1 MISVFARHQSN
12 LTTPTPTPTLTPT
25 ETVTPTPS
33 VTPTITPTTTP
44 TVTETPSITPTPTT
58 SPISSGN
65 VQMDF
70 YNDLSATTV
79 TNIFINVVNYSS
91 GIFPMSPG
99 ESGIITGITQ
109 TSYGEVGLQI
119 NYNFGS
125 EGTAKYIYVYVDG
138 SLDRT
143 TSTFYGITFN
153 IGTTIP
159 VQNNSVITVRQYNNP
174 LSPTET
180 PTPTPTNSLT
190 PTFTPTVTLT
200 ATPTPTVTLTPTL
213 EFRTPVF
220 ESYQRTQE
228 TTYNVAIVPNV
239 CDSNIGNRLIVAQQ
253 QMFINGEHRMKYYD
267 IDNNFDFDYDYD
279 ISLGLTQNN
288 TIWGKY
294 FYDDIHNL
302 LLFCGYGTS
311 PYYGIVI
318 VKFDLSSPQLTRTVK
333 TSGFTSPGGSLAS
346 DAWSIDKTNGTVFF
360 SNANSPTTY
369 WVIDYLN
376 MTELGGGQVLNNG
389 SNAQVSNNIFNPNN
403 NLYYAFSTQGKA
415 WKTYSST
422 GGTQTSTSFTYM
434 SDPNQVTGTYEN
446 GMYGTLDTLNNRY
459 YYFSRITFQGNMTY
473 ISYMDMNTN
482 TFGGRL
488 FTFNT
493 AHVNISLHYD
503 EYNNYLWVIY
513 GALDGTDNAPAQVKC
528 YNSTTLALVDEY
540 QITSFGYV
548 LGVDPHR
555 GYLYIGHSND
565 LTVGN
570 DPDLT
575 VLSIPNMVTSTPLP
589 TCATP
594 TPTPT
599 PTNSLTP
606 TFTPT
611 LTPTETVTPT
621 PTPTNSL
628 TPTFTPTVTPTE
640 TTSVTNIT
648 LSFNYSLGSGSVSW
662 CNETLS
668 ELSQSTCDAVAA
680 SYQVQ
685 SYYGTSISVGTQFLG
700 SQALSQC
707 WVTNSNYPFSTV
719 WTSGSTEY
727 IIETDNTGVVTRY
740 DSFVVCDNVNVTPTL
755 TPTFTPT
762 LTMTPT
768 ITQTSTPTPTI
779 TPSQLILNQ
788 DYILMADASSSN
800 YLFDESNN
808 NVTNGGKVTTMIDA
822 NGRNYSASVRVGLST
837 GDKPVWNSNIF
848 NGKGGI
854 TFQSGILD
862 DGFNFTTATFTP
874 LGNTFASVS
883 VLKIDSSLSSDYGQ
897 VFNFAQGYGSDRNY
911 FYGSLFFS
919 QSGLAWAW
927 GGSLNSIG
935 NAISYLLISP
945 DFSPYEPHTYLLYST
960 SSGVDLY
967 IDGAYIKTVS
977 SSPSFG
983 VSDFGFSRN
992 LTLTTLRPEFTFFE
1006 YSLVS
1011 GTTVNNTNQQ
1021 TFINTYQE
1029 KYRTYN
1035 LSGFNLISAFLP
1047 KNYNPSSPSTLNA
1060 TTFSS
1065 SPYQSST
1072 SLTLTG
1078 ITTTSGAGNDQ
1089 YLVLDGT
1096 TSRIVIGGAPI
1107 SNILTVGG
1115 TMTFTFKLNNLNKNQ
1130 IIYSTYHSGG
1140 DTSYIKVNTNN
1151 QLEFYILKSGNT
1163 VNSFTGTTVLS
1174 SETTYIVQLVSINDI
1189 FTLLLDGVSV
1199 GSTSY
1204 SQNIS
1209 IFEHNIGAR
1218 YDAQTS
1224 LYTDFL
1230 DGSLGVM
1237 LFDSND
1243 FSETPR
1249 SQNRLAIKYRYNLH

>member
-25 ETVTPTPS
+25 ETVTPTPTPTACSWQFQFLTSYNLNSYTSACDGPFDTTIYTENGYAYSDCDRTIPTTAGFYVYDTLTQWIEVDNVGLVIDGGPNPCSITPTPTLTPTETPTPS

-44 TVTETPSITPTPTT
+44 TVTETPTTTPTPTT

-143 TSTFYGITFN
+143 TSTFFGITFN

-174 LSPTET
+174 LSPTE
-180 PTPTPTNSLT
+180 
-190 PTFTPTVTLT
+190 
-200 ATPTPTVTLTPTL
+200 
-213 EFRTPVF
+213 
-220 ESYQRTQE
+220 
-228 TTYNVAIVPNV
+228 
-239 CDSNIGNRLIVAQQ
+239 
-253 QMFINGEHRMKYYD
+253 
-267 IDNNFDFDYDYD
+267 
-279 ISLGLTQNN
+279 
-288 TIWGKY
+288 
-294 FYDDIHNL
+294 
-302 LLFCGYGTS
+302 
-311 PYYGIVI
+311 
-318 VKFDLSSPQLTRTVK
+318 
-333 TSGFTSPGGSLAS
+333 
-346 DAWSIDKTNGTVFF
+346 
-360 SNANSPTTY
+360 
-369 WVIDYLN
+369 
-376 MTELGGGQVLNNG
+376 
-389 SNAQVSNNIFNPNN
+389 
-403 NLYYAFSTQGKA
+403 
-415 WKTYSST
+415 
-422 GGTQTSTSFTYM
+422 
-434 SDPNQVTGTYEN
+434 
-446 GMYGTLDTLNNRY
+446 
-459 YYFSRITFQGNMTY
+459 
-473 ISYMDMNTN
+473 
-482 TFGGRL
+482 
-488 FTFNT
+488 
-493 AHVNISLHYD
+493 
-503 EYNNYLWVIY
+503 
-513 GALDGTDNAPAQVKC
+513 
-528 YNSTTLALVDEY
+528 
-540 QITSFGYV
+540 
-548 LGVDPHR
+548 
-555 GYLYIGHSND
+555 
-565 LTVGN
+565 
-570 DPDLT
+570 
-575 VLSIPNMVTSTPLP
+575 
-589 TCATP
+589 
-594 TPTPT
+594 
-599 PTNSLTP
+599 
-606 TFTPT
+606 
-611 LTPTETVTPT
+611 TPT

-768 ITQTSTPTPTI
+768 YTVTPTVTLTPTITQTSTPTPTI
-779 TPSQLILNQ
+779 TPNQLILNQ

-1065 SPYQSST
+1065 SSYQSST

-1078 ITTTSGAGNDQ
+1078 ITTSGAGNDQ

-1174 SETTYIVQLVSINDI
+1174 SETTYIVQLVSSSDL

-1237 LFDSND
+1237 LFDRND

>member
-1 MISVFARHQSN
+1 
-12 LTTPTPTPTLTPT
+12 
-25 ETVTPTPS
+25 
-33 VTPTITPTTTP
+33 
-44 TVTETPSITPTPTT
+44 
-58 SPISSGN
+58 
-65 VQMDF
+65 
-70 YNDLSATTV
+70 
-79 TNIFINVVNYSS
+79 
-91 GIFPMSPG
+91 
-99 ESGIITGITQ
+99 
-109 TSYGEVGLQI
+109 
-119 NYNFGS
+119 
-125 EGTAKYIYVYVDG
+125 
-138 SLDRT
+138 
-143 TSTFYGITFN
+143 
-153 IGTTIP
+153 
-159 VQNNSVITVRQYNNP
+159 
-174 LSPTET
+174 
-180 PTPTPTNSLT
+180 
-190 PTFTPTVTLT
+190 
-200 ATPTPTVTLTPTL
+200 
-213 EFRTPVF
+213 
-220 ESYQRTQE
+220 
-228 TTYNVAIVPNV
+228 
-239 CDSNIGNRLIVAQQ
+239 
-253 QMFINGEHRMKYYD
+253 
-267 IDNNFDFDYDYD
+267 
-279 ISLGLTQNN
+279 
-288 TIWGKY
+288 
-294 FYDDIHNL
+294 
-302 LLFCGYGTS
+302 
-311 PYYGIVI
+311 
-318 VKFDLSSPQLTRTVK
+318 
-333 TSGFTSPGGSLAS
+333 
-346 DAWSIDKTNGTVFF
+346 
-360 SNANSPTTY
+360 
-369 WVIDYLN
+369 
-376 MTELGGGQVLNNG
+376 
-389 SNAQVSNNIFNPNN
+389 
-403 NLYYAFSTQGKA
+403 
-415 WKTYSST
+415 
-422 GGTQTSTSFTYM
+422 
-434 SDPNQVTGTYEN
+434 
-446 GMYGTLDTLNNRY
+446 
-459 YYFSRITFQGNMTY
+459 
-473 ISYMDMNTN
+473 
-482 TFGGRL
+482 
-488 FTFNT
+488 
-493 AHVNISLHYD
+493 
-503 EYNNYLWVIY
+503 
-513 GALDGTDNAPAQVKC
+513 
-528 YNSTTLALVDEY
+528 
-540 QITSFGYV
+540 
-548 LGVDPHR
+548 
-555 GYLYIGHSND
+555 
-565 LTVGN
+565 
-570 DPDLT
+570 
-575 VLSIPNMVTSTPLP
+575 
-589 TCATP
+589 
-594 TPTPT
+594 
-599 PTNSLTP
+599 
-606 TFTPT
+606 
-611 LTPTETVTPT
+611 
-621 PTPTNSL
+621 
-628 TPTFTPTVTPTE
+628 
-640 TTSVTNIT
+640 
-648 LSFNYSLGSGSVSW
+648 
-662 CNETLS
+662 
-668 ELSQSTCDAVAA
+668 
-680 SYQVQ
+680 
-685 SYYGTSISVGTQFLG
+685 
-700 SQALSQC
+700 
-707 WVTNSNYPFSTV
+707 
-719 WTSGSTEY
+719 
-727 IIETDNTGVVTRY
+727 
-740 DSFVVCDNVNVTPTL
+740 
-755 TPTFTPT
+755 
-762 LTMTPT
+762 
-768 ITQTSTPTPTI
+768 
-779 TPSQLILNQ
+779 
-788 DYILMADASSSN
+788 MADASSSN

-919 QSGLAWAW
+919 QSSLAWAW

-1011 GTTVNNTNQQ
+1011 GTTVNYTNQQ

-1047 KNYNPSSPSTLNA
+1047 KNYNPSSPNTLNA

-1065 SPYQSST
+1065 SSYQSST

-1174 SETTYIVQLVSINDI
+1174 SETTYIVQLVSSSDL

-1237 LFDSND
+1237 LFDRND